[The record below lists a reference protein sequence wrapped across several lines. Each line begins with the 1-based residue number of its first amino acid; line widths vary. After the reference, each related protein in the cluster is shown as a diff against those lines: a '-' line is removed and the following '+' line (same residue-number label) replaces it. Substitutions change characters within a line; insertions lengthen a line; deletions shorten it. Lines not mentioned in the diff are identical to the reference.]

1 LRSENNLGVEL
12 NKNGIAYAKNLARRA
27 SVDQTTPWTF
37 DAADADRLLGADG
50 TDVKHFGKY
59 HLGADASKTAKDC
72 FDFPFGKGGK
82 VYRSAVIAA
91 KDRATQDGNEEIV
104 NAASEI
110 LEILDSTT
118 PAHNDE
124 ASVAVV
130 RADFINYH
138 DDRDWQTVKME
149 RTPEGFLV
157 GRAVATNIGVF
168 PYQNDDGTLRYE
180 LRHPDD
186 VFDPESLASLNGKPL
201 TIDHHSNGVDAN
213 SVQALGVG
221 TVHTPTHDAY
231 HVTIGVVAQRQD
243 AVAAIEGGKIALSC
257 GYNCNLVPERGNFHG
272 TQYTHRQKNIRYN
285 HVALVSEGRAG
296 DAARLRMDGAMPVQ
310 DSTTKTPTKGEH
322 MAKVRLD
329 SGTEFEVP
337 EAIASHIDAL
347 TEDRKKLLKSEEEV
361 TDAKQKIK
369 DLEGEMDAKKGEL
382 DSLKTQ
388 VDAWAAKYEASGKDT
403 AERIKKSVDSRVG
416 LIVKAAEVGAKV
428 EDAHSDRDIQLA
440 IIALETADSMEGM
453 SDDYVAARADSA
465 YTHVKNHVPANE
477 PGGNSHNDGV
487 LTGAVNALTAA
498 YRKRDDSLQNAWKR
512 EG

>member
-1 LRSENNLGVEL
+1 LGVEI
-12 NKNGIAYAKNLARRA
+12 NKIGIAYAKNLSRRA
-27 SVDQTTPWTF
+27 AVDKTSDWKF
-37 DAADADRLLGADG
+37 DLADAERLLGADG
-50 TDVKHFGKY
+50 SDVKHFGKY
-59 HLGADASKTAKDC
+59 HLGATASKDSKEC

-110 LEILDSTT
+110 LEIIDSASTDHCDSGTT
-118 PAHNDE
+118 Q
-124 ASVAVV
+124 VT

-168 PYQNDDGTLRYE
+168 PYQNEDGSLRYE

-201 TIDHHSNGVDAN
+201 TNDHPSNGVDAN
-213 SVQALGVG
+213 SVQGLGVG

-231 HVTIGVVAQRQD
+231 HVMIGVVVQRQD
-243 AVAAIEGGKIALSC
+243 AVAAIESGKIALSC
-257 GYNCNLVPERGNFHG
+257 GYNCDLVPERGNYHG

-296 DAARLRMDGAMPVQ
+296 DAAKLRMDGTMPVQ

-337 EAIASHIDAL
+337 EAVASHIDAL
-347 TEDRKKLLKSEEEV
+347 NADRKKLLKSEEEV
-361 TDAKQKIK
+361 ADAKQKIK

-382 DSLKTQ
+382 DSLVAQ
-388 VDAWAAKYEASGKDT
+388 VASWEAKYTASGNST
-403 AERIKKSVDSRVG
+403 AEKINKAVDSRVS
-416 LIVKAAEVGAKV
+416 LLTKAVEVGAKV
-428 EDAHSDRDIQLA
+428 DDAKCDRDIQLA
-440 IIALETADSMEGM
+440 IIAMETADSMEGM
-453 SDDYVAARADSA
+453 SDDYVTARADSA
-465 YTHVKNHVPANE
+465 YSHLKNQDRKPASE
-477 PGGNSHNDGV
+477 PGGHSHTDGV
-487 LTGAVNALTAA
+487 LSGQANALAA
-498 YRKRDDSLQNAWKR
+498 AHRKRDTVLQNAWKGGK
-512 EG
+512 E